1 MFAIVDIETTG
12 GIPEQ
17 AGITEIAIICHDGQ
31 AITSEYHSLI
41 NPEQKIPSFITGIT
55 GINNAMVAHAP
66 VFSEVAADLFAILDG
81 LAFVAHNVH
90 FDYGFIRHHLQKN
103 GYQWQPPLFCTVQMG
118 RRFLPGHASYSLG
131 KICASLGIPLEDRHR
146 AMGDARATVQLFER
160 ILASGGQSFVKQQ
173 LSKKGF
179 IPRNNQ

>member
-17 AGITEIAIICHDGQ
+17 AGITEIAIIRHDGHM
-31 AITSEYHSLI
+31 ATSEYHSLI

-55 GINNAMVAHAP
+55 GISNAMVAHAP
-66 VFSEVAADLFAILDG
+66 VFSEVADDLFSILNG

-90 FDYGFIRHHLQKN
+90 FDHGFIRHHLQKN
-103 GYQWQPPLFCTVQMG
+103 GYRWQPPLFCTVQMG

-131 KICASLGIPLEDRHR
+131 KLCASLGIALEDRHR
-146 AMGDARATVQLFER
+146 ALGDARATVRLFER
-160 ILASGGQSFVKQQ
+160 ILASGGRSFVEQQ
-173 LSKKGF
+173 LNKKGF
-179 IPRNNQ
+179 VPRTNR